1 MRKYWL
7 VGRLVSTEMSED
19 CFRHLLQH
27 YSNPLRYYHNLDH
40 LRALFVHFDQY
51 QDYLVRPDLV
61 SAAIFYHDVIYDI
74 QRQDN
79 ELASAAYAKKDL
91 TILGFNEID
100 QGVVE
105 EMILATIK
113 HEPPQQASQDLRF
126 FLDFDLAILGSEFS
140 IYQAYAQKIRQ
151 EYAIF
156 ADELYIPGRIMVLE
170 KLLDRPRLF
179 QTEPFYDQ
187 YEEQARNN
195 LHRELLELKTKSV

>member
-1 MRKYWL
+1 
-7 VGRLVSTEMSED
+7 MSED

-51 QDYLVRPDLV
+51 QDDLVRPDLV

>member
-51 QDYLVRPDLV
+51 QDDLVRPDLV

>member
-1 MRKYWL
+1 
-7 VGRLVSTEMSED
+7 
-19 CFRHLLQH
+19 
-27 YSNPLRYYHNLDH
+27 
-40 LRALFVHFDQY
+40 
-51 QDYLVRPDLV
+51 
-61 SAAIFYHDVIYDI
+61 
-74 QRQDN
+74 
-79 ELASAAYAKKDL
+79 
-91 TILGFNEID
+91 
-100 QGVVE
+100 
-105 EMILATIK
+105 MILATIK